1 MNLEKLR
8 SKLGKENLSAVFG
21 EITKISATSIE
32 IRGLKTGVGDIIKL
46 VSNENENLNTL
57 AMVVEIKE
65 QFSYLSPFSFIEGF
79 KIGDRAF
86 ISDAGMQIG
95 VSDELLGRVVDPFMR
110 PKDGKGAIEA
120 TKYMPIMR
128 APIDAMKRG
137 LKTGVGDIIK
147 LVSNENENLNT
158 LAMVVEIKEQFSY
171 LSPFSFIEGFKIGD
185 RAFISDAGMQI
196 GVSDELL
203 GRVVD
208 PFMRPKD
215 GKGAIEA
222 TKYMPI
228 MRAPIDAMK
237 RGLIEEV
244 FPVGVK
250 TIDAL
255 LTCGVGQKLGI
266 FAGSGVGKSTL
277 MGMIVK
283 NSKAPIKVVALIGE
297 RGREI
302 PEFIQKNLGGKLD
315 DTVIIVATSDDS
327 ALMRK
332 YGAFC
337 AMSVAEY
344 FKEQGKDVLFIMDS
358 VTRFAMA
365 QREIGLALGEPP
377 TTKGYPPSVLSL
389 LPQLMERTGKEE
401 GKGTITAFFTV
412 LVDGDDMSD
421 PIADQSRSILDGH
434 IVLSRELTDFG
445 IYPPIN
451 IQNSASRVMGDIISP
466 EHKLWARKFKRLN
479 SLLKENE
486 VLLRIGAYQKG
497 SDKELDEAI
506 AKKEFMQKFL
516 GQNPEESFEFE
527 ETIRLLSQIDANVAP
542 NAMQ

>member
-21 EITKISATSIE
+21 EITKISTTSIE
-32 IRGLKTGVGDIIKL
+32 I
-46 VSNENENLNTL
+46 
-57 AMVVEIKE
+57 
-65 QFSYLSPFSFIEGF
+65 
-79 KIGDRAF
+79 
-86 ISDAGMQIG
+86 
-95 VSDELLGRVVDPFMR
+95 
-110 PKDGKGAIEA
+110 
-120 TKYMPIMR
+120 
-128 APIDAMKRG
+128 RG

-451 IQNSASRVMGDIISP
+451 IQNSASRVMSDIISP

-506 AKKEFMQKFL
+506 SKKEFMQKFL
-516 GQNPEESFEFE
+516 GQNPEESFEFNQTLE
-527 ETIRLLSQIDANVAP
+527 LLSQIDTPNTPLPPTQNINVGSASATLP
-542 NAMQ
+542 NPNLK

>member
-8 SKLGKENLSAVFG
+8 SKLGKENLSAIFG
-21 EITKISATSIE
+21 EIAKISATSIE
-32 IRGLKTGVGDIIKL
+32 IRGLKTGVGDI
-46 VSNENENLNTL
+46 V
-57 AMVVEIKE
+57 
-65 QFSYLSPFSFIEGF
+65 
-79 KIGDRAF
+79 
-86 ISDAGMQIG
+86 
-95 VSDELLGRVVDPFMR
+95 
-110 PKDGKGAIEA
+110 
-120 TKYMPIMR
+120 
-128 APIDAMKRG
+128 
-137 LKTGVGDIIK
+137 K

-451 IQNSASRVMGDIISP
+451 IQNSASRVMSDIISP

-506 AKKEFMQKFL
+506 SKKEFMQKFL
-516 GQNPEESFEFE
+516 GQNPEESFEFNQTLE
-527 ETIRLLSQIDANVAP
+527 LLSQIDTPNTPLPPTQNINVGSASATLP
-542 NAMQ
+542 NPNLK

>member
-1 MNLEKLR
+1 MGLEKLR
-8 SKLGKENLSAVFG
+8 SKIASQNLASVFG
-21 EITKISATSIE
+21 KITKISSTSIE
-32 IRGLKTGVGDIIKL
+32 INGLKTSIGDIIKI
-46 VSNENENLNTL
+46 VSSEDESKEAM
-57 AMVVEIKE
+57 AMVVEVDE
-65 QFSYLSPFSFIEGF
+65 NLSYLSPFGFVEGF

-86 ISDAGMQIG
+86 INDAGMQIG

-110 PKDGKGAIEA
+110 PKDGKGPIEA
-120 TKYMPIMR
+120 SK
-128 APIDAMKRG
+128 
-137 LKTGVGDIIK
+137 
-147 LVSNENENLNT
+147 
-158 LAMVVEIKEQFSY
+158 F
-171 LSPFSFIEGFKIGD
+171 
-185 RAFISDAGMQI
+185 
-196 GVSDELL
+196 
-203 GRVVD
+203 
-208 PFMRPKD
+208 
-215 GKGAIEA
+215 
-222 TKYMPI
+222 MPI

-283 NSKAPIKVVALIGE
+283 NSKVPIKVIALIGE

-389 LPQLMERTGKEE
+389 LPQLMERAGKEE

-451 IQNSASRVMGDIISP
+451 IQNSASRVMGDIISD
-466 EHKLWARKFKRLN
+466 EHKLAARKFKRLN

-497 SDKELDEAI
+497 TDKELDQAI
-506 AKKEFMQKFL
+506 AKKDFMQQFL
-516 GQNPEESFEFE
+516 SQNPEESFEFE
-527 ETIRLLSQIDANVAP
+527 DTINMLKMIDT
-542 NAMQ
+542 Q

>member
-21 EITKISATSIE
+21 EITKISTTSIE

-95 VSDELLGRVVDPFMR
+95 VG
-110 PKDGKGAIEA
+110 
-120 TKYMPIMR
+120 
-128 APIDAMKRG
+128 
-137 LKTGVGDIIK
+137 
-147 LVSNENENLNT
+147 
-158 LAMVVEIKEQFSY
+158 
-171 LSPFSFIEGFKIGD
+171 
-185 RAFISDAGMQI
+185 
-196 GVSDELL
+196 DELL

-479 SLLKENE
+479 SLLKKNE

-542 NAMQ
+542 SAVQQNINMGSSNATLPNPNLK

>member
-32 IRGLKTGVGDIIKL
+32 I
-46 VSNENENLNTL
+46 
-57 AMVVEIKE
+57 
-65 QFSYLSPFSFIEGF
+65 
-79 KIGDRAF
+79 
-86 ISDAGMQIG
+86 
-95 VSDELLGRVVDPFMR
+95 
-110 PKDGKGAIEA
+110 
-120 TKYMPIMR
+120 
-128 APIDAMKRG
+128 RG

-434 IVLSRELTDFG
+434 IVLSRKLTDFG

-527 ETIRLLSQIDANVAP
+527 ETIGLLSQIDANVAP
-542 NAMQ
+542 SAVQQNINMGSSNATLPNPNLK

>member
-86 ISDAGMQIG
+86 MSDAGMQIG

-110 PKDGKGAIEA
+110 PKDGKGAIE
-120 TKYMPIMR
+120 
-128 APIDAMKRG
+128 
-137 LKTGVGDIIK
+137 
-147 LVSNENENLNT
+147 VS
-158 LAMVVEIKEQFSY
+158 
-171 LSPFSFIEGFKIGD
+171 
-185 RAFISDAGMQI
+185 
-196 GVSDELL
+196 
-203 GRVVD
+203 
-208 PFMRPKD
+208 
-215 GKGAIEA
+215 
-222 TKYMPI
+222 KYMPI

-542 NAMQ
+542 NAIQQNINMGSSNATLPNPNLK

>member
-1 MNLEKLR
+1 MGLEKLR
-8 SKLGKENLSAVFG
+8 SKIASQNLASIFG
-21 EITKISATSIE
+21 QITKISSTSIE
-32 IRGLKTGVGDIIKL
+32 INGLKTSIGDIIKI
-46 VSNENENLNTL
+46 VSGEDESKEAM
-57 AMVVEIKE
+57 AMVVEVDE
-65 QFSYLSPFSFIEGF
+65 NLSYLSPFGFVEGF

-86 ISDAGMQIG
+86 INDAGMQIG

-110 PKDGKGAIEA
+110 PKDGKGPIEA
-120 TKYMPIMR
+120 SK
-128 APIDAMKRG
+128 
-137 LKTGVGDIIK
+137 
-147 LVSNENENLNT
+147 
-158 LAMVVEIKEQFSY
+158 F
-171 LSPFSFIEGFKIGD
+171 
-185 RAFISDAGMQI
+185 
-196 GVSDELL
+196 
-203 GRVVD
+203 
-208 PFMRPKD
+208 
-215 GKGAIEA
+215 
-222 TKYMPI
+222 MPI

-283 NSKAPIKVVALIGE
+283 NSKAPIKVIALIGE

-302 PEFIQKNLGGKLD
+302 PEFIQKNLSGKLD

-389 LPQLMERTGKEE
+389 LPQLMERAGKEE

-451 IQNSASRVMGDIISP
+451 IQNSASRVMGDIISD
-466 EHKLWARKFKRLN
+466 EHKLAARKFKRLN

-497 SDKELDEAI
+497 TDKELDQAI
-506 AKKEFMQKFL
+506 AKKDFMQQFL
-516 GQNPEESFEFE
+516 SQNPEESFEFE
-527 ETIRLLSQIDANVAP
+527 DTINMLKMIDT
-542 NAMQ
+542 Q